1 MQFNKN
7 TSSGRTNI
15 IAIIIKSLIGLIV
28 ILGLVFFIN
37 KVDFPAPKKEIEK
50 IIQMKILKLLN
61 KKNLSIV
68 IFSLFSFSSFAEDK
82 PVDIWN
88 IEKQE
93 TENISEENLST
104 ESKQVVSESSVYKM
118 QSDKNEDSIKLDQEL
133 TSKTIKIAGIYD
145 PQEYGLDI
153 NMWSNSDGST
163 LKKLFNNID
172 KYELS
177 KDASEILNISLLTNA
192 YYPNQNITDQEFL
205 NFKTKWLIKN
215 SNLDLIEEYL
225 IKNQVTNLHPE
236 LMRYMV
242 DRYLSQSDVKKSCE
256 IFSKIKEPLE
266 DEYLSKFN
274 LYCLIN
280 YGKNEEAQLIL
291 DLKKELGFSDEYF
304 ENKINYLLGYID
316 ELNKEISENSILDF
330 HLAHRT
336 NPEFTFEPNKDTP
349 KLIWK
354 YLSSSNLLYKIQ
366 DVEIS
371 DIEKISTIEKATHD
385 KIYSEEELFEFYKRF
400 QFNINQLLNTKE
412 SYKSLSS
419 IEGKALVYQR
429 LLLTEEPKLKLELMK
444 ILKDIFKSEGI
455 EDAFDEEL
463 RKYLKQIDETDVPSN
478 FTTFYNQYIK
488 SDEIINRRIKYNN
501 KILHQSKLVNYFNGD
516 YAKSKIEEDLD
527 KFLKKIKKDKEYFLS
542 KKDIIFLEALKSDG
556 IEISKKYENL
566 YKVNKS
572 EMPSDIQKMLDNKE
586 IGAALLRVIEVI
598 GPEKIED
605 IDDDTVY
612 FIINTLNQLNTD
624 SIRNKLLLKVLPL
637 KV

>member
-1 MQFNKN
+1 
-7 TSSGRTNI
+7 
-15 IAIIIKSLIGLIV
+15 
-28 ILGLVFFIN
+28 
-37 KVDFPAPKKEIEK
+37 
-50 IIQMKILKLLN
+50 MKILKLLN
-61 KKNLSIV
+61 KKNLSII
-68 IFSLFSFSSFAEDK
+68 IFSLFSFSSVAEDK

-88 IEKQE
+88 INKQE
-93 TENISEENLST
+93 VETISEENLSIKN
-104 ESKQVVSESSVYKM
+104 KQEVSESSIYKM
-118 QSDKNEDSIKLDQEL
+118 QSDKNEDSIKLDQKL
-133 TSKTIKIAGIYD
+133 TSKTIKIAGLYD
-145 PQEYGLDI
+145 PQDYGLDI

-172 KYELS
+172 KYDLS

-205 NFKTKWLIKN
+205 KFKTKWLIKN
-215 SNLDLIEEYL
+215 SDLDLIEEYL
-225 IKNQVTNLHPE
+225 VKNQVVNLHPE
-236 LMRYMV
+236 LMRYIV
-242 DRYLSQSDVKKSCE
+242 DRYLSQSDIKKSCE

-291 DLKKELGFSDEYF
+291 DLKKELGFLDEYF
-304 ENKINYLLGYID
+304 ENKINYLFGYI
-316 ELNKEISENSILDF
+316 EEANKEISENSILDF

-336 NPEFTFEPNKDTP
+336 NPEFIFEPNKDTP

-366 DVEIS
+366 DVEIT

-385 KIYSEEELFEFYKRF
+385 KNYSEEELFEFYKRF
-400 QFNINQLLNTKE
+400 EFNINQLLNTKE

-455 EDAFDEEL
+455 EDAFDKEL
-463 RKYLKQIDETDVPSN
+463 RKSLKQIDETDVPSN
-478 FTTFYNQYIK
+478 FTTFYNQYTK
-488 SDEIINRRIKYNN
+488 NDEIINKSIKYNN

-527 KFLKKIKKDKEYFLS
+527 KFLKKIKKDKKYSLS

-586 IGAALLRVIEVI
+586 IGAALLRIIEVI

>member
-1 MQFNKN
+1 
-7 TSSGRTNI
+7 
-15 IAIIIKSLIGLIV
+15 
-28 ILGLVFFIN
+28 
-37 KVDFPAPKKEIEK
+37 
-50 IIQMKILKLLN
+50 MKISKLLN

-68 IFSLFSFSSFAEDK
+68 IFSLISLSSFGEDK

-88 IEKQE
+88 LEKQE
-93 TENISEENLST
+93 SETISEENLSI
-104 ESKQVVSESSVYKM
+104 ENKQEVSESSIYKM
-118 QSDKNEDSIKLDQEL
+118 QSDKNEVSIKLDQEL
-133 TSKTIKIAGIYD
+133 TSKTIKIAGLYD

-205 NFKTKWLIKN
+205 KFKTKWLIKN

-304 ENKINYLLGYID
+304 ENKINYLFGYID
-316 ELNKEISENSILDF
+316 EANKEISENSILDF

-336 NPEFTFEPNKDTP
+336 NPEFKFEPNKGTP

-366 DVEIS
+366 DVEIT

-385 KIYSEEELFEFYKRF
+385 KNYSEEELFEFYKRF

-463 RKYLKQIDETDVPSN
+463 RKSLKQIDETDVPSN
-478 FTTFYNQYIK
+478 FTTFYDQYLK
-488 SDEIINRRIKYNN
+488 SDEIINKRIKYNN

-527 KFLKKIKKDKEYFLS
+527 KFLKKIKKDKKYSLS

-586 IGAALLRVIEVI
+586 IGAALLRIIEVI

>member
-1 MQFNKN
+1 
-7 TSSGRTNI
+7 
-15 IAIIIKSLIGLIV
+15 
-28 ILGLVFFIN
+28 
-37 KVDFPAPKKEIEK
+37 
-50 IIQMKILKLLN
+50 MKILKLLN

-93 TENISEENLST
+93 TENISEENLSI
-104 ESKQVVSESSVYKM
+104 ENKQVVSESSVYKM

-133 TSKTIKIAGIYD
+133 TSKTIKIAGLYD

-163 LKKLFNNID
+163 IKKLFNNID

-316 ELNKEISENSILDF
+316 EVNKEISENSILDF

-488 SDEIINRRIKYNN
+488 SDEIINKRIKYNN

-598 GPEKIED
+598 GPEKIEN

>member
-1 MQFNKN
+1 
-7 TSSGRTNI
+7 
-15 IAIIIKSLIGLIV
+15 
-28 ILGLVFFIN
+28 
-37 KVDFPAPKKEIEK
+37 
-50 IIQMKILKLLN
+50 MKISKLLN

-68 IFSLFSFSSFAEDK
+68 IFSLISLSSFAEDK

-88 IEKQE
+88 LEKQE
-93 TENISEENLST
+93 SETISEENLSI
-104 ESKQVVSESSVYKM
+104 ENKQEVSESSIYKM

-133 TSKTIKIAGIYD
+133 TSKTIKIAGLYD

-205 NFKTKWLIKN
+205 KFKTEWLIKN

-304 ENKINYLLGYID
+304 ENKINYLFGYID
-316 ELNKEISENSILDF
+316 EANKEISENSILDF

-336 NPEFTFEPNKDTP
+336 NPEFKFEPNKDTP

-354 YLSSSNLLYKIQ
+354 YLSSSNLLYKIK
-366 DVEIS
+366 DVEIT

-385 KIYSEEELFEFYKRF
+385 KNYSEEELFEFYKRF

-463 RKYLKQIDETDVPSN
+463 RKSLKQIDETDVPSN
-478 FTTFYNQYIK
+478 FTTFYNQYLK
-488 SDEIINRRIKYNN
+488 SDEIINKRIKYNN

-527 KFLKKIKKDKEYFLS
+527 KFLKKIKKDKKYTLS

-586 IGAALLRVIEVI
+586 IGAALLRIIEVI

>member
-1 MQFNKN
+1 
-7 TSSGRTNI
+7 
-15 IAIIIKSLIGLIV
+15 
-28 ILGLVFFIN
+28 
-37 KVDFPAPKKEIEK
+37 
-50 IIQMKILKLLN
+50 MKILKLLN

-104 ESKQVVSESSVYKM
+104 ENEQVISESSVYKM

-133 TSKTIKIAGIYD
+133 TSKTIKIAGLYD

-192 YYPNQNITDQEFL
+192 YYPNQNITEQEFL

-316 ELNKEISENSILDF
+316 EVNKEISENSILDF

-463 RKYLKQIDETDVPSN
+463 RKSLKQIDETDVPSN

-488 SDEIINRRIKYNN
+488 SDEIINKRIKYNN

-586 IGAALLRVIEVI
+586 VGAALLRVIEVI

>member
-1 MQFNKN
+1 
-7 TSSGRTNI
+7 
-15 IAIIIKSLIGLIV
+15 
-28 ILGLVFFIN
+28 
-37 KVDFPAPKKEIEK
+37 
-50 IIQMKILKLLN
+50 MKISKLLN

-68 IFSLFSFSSFAEDK
+68 IFSLISLSSFAEDK

-88 IEKQE
+88 LEKQE
-93 TENISEENLST
+93 VETISEENLSI
-104 ESKQVVSESSVYKM
+104 ENKQEVSESSIYKM
-118 QSDKNEDSIKLDQEL
+118 QSDKNEGSIKLDQEL
-133 TSKTIKIAGIYD
+133 TSKTIKIAGLYD

-192 YYPNQNITDQEFL
+192 YYPNQNITNQEFL
-205 NFKTKWLIKN
+205 KFKTEWLIKN

-304 ENKINYLLGYID
+304 ENKINYLFGYID
-316 ELNKEISENSILDF
+316 EANKEISENSILDF

-336 NPEFTFEPNKDTP
+336 NPEFKFEPNKDTP

-354 YLSSSNLLYKIQ
+354 YLSSSNLIYKIK
-366 DVEIS
+366 DVEIT

-385 KIYSEEELFEFYKRF
+385 KNYSEEELFEFYKRF

-463 RKYLKQIDETDVPSN
+463 RKSLKQIDETDVPSN
-478 FTTFYNQYIK
+478 FTTFYNQYLK
-488 SDEIINRRIKYNN
+488 SDEIINKRIKYNN

-527 KFLKKIKKDKEYFLS
+527 KFLKKIKKDKKYSLS

-586 IGAALLRVIEVI
+586 IGAALLRIIEVI

>member
-1 MQFNKN
+1 
-7 TSSGRTNI
+7 
-15 IAIIIKSLIGLIV
+15 
-28 ILGLVFFIN
+28 
-37 KVDFPAPKKEIEK
+37 
-50 IIQMKILKLLN
+50 MKISKLLN

-68 IFSLFSFSSFAEDK
+68 IFSLISLSSFAEEK

-88 IEKQE
+88 LEKQKSE
-93 TENISEENLST
+93 TISEENLSI
-104 ESKQVVSESSVYKM
+104 ENKQEVSESSIYKM
-118 QSDKNEDSIKLDQEL
+118 QSDKNEVSIKLDQEL
-133 TSKTIKIAGIYD
+133 TSKTIKIAGLYD

-205 NFKTKWLIKN
+205 KFKTEWLIKN

-304 ENKINYLLGYID
+304 ENKINYLFGYID
-316 ELNKEISENSILDF
+316 EANKEISENSILDF

-336 NPEFTFEPNKDTP
+336 NPEFKFEPNKDTP

-366 DVEIS
+366 DVEIT

-385 KIYSEEELFEFYKRF
+385 KNYSEEELFEFYKRF

-463 RKYLKQIDETDVPSN
+463 RKSLKQIDKTDVPSN
-478 FTTFYNQYIK
+478 FTTFYNQYLK
-488 SDEIINRRIKYNN
+488 SNEIINKRIKYNN

-527 KFLKKIKKDKEYFLS
+527 KFLKKIKKDKKYSLS

-586 IGAALLRVIEVI
+586 IGAALLRIIEVI

-624 SIRNKLLLKVLPL
+624 SIRNKLLLQVLPL

>member
-1 MQFNKN
+1 
-7 TSSGRTNI
+7 
-15 IAIIIKSLIGLIV
+15 
-28 ILGLVFFIN
+28 
-37 KVDFPAPKKEIEK
+37 
-50 IIQMKILKLLN
+50 MKILKLLN

-104 ESKQVVSESSVYKM
+104 ENKQVVSESSVYKM

-133 TSKTIKIAGIYD
+133 TSKTIKIAGLYD

-205 NFKTKWLIKN
+205 KFKTKWLIKN

-316 ELNKEISENSILDF
+316 EANKEISENSILDF

-366 DVEIS
+366 DVEIT

-488 SDEIINRRIKYNN
+488 SDEIINKKIKYNN